1 MSSSES
7 EAEEES
13 ARLREAVDS
22 STLQE
27 DLYKKPKEQNKP
39 KDISVESKLK
49 TFSTLAKPVGR
60 IGSGNVSKE
69 PRVSLRRDKQAEDE
83 VSDRSELEVTPHFQ
97 KFVASRL
104 DELLLK
110 QVEDVAKVVGD
121 VEEPP
126 ADDLG
131 IKLTRKSRVAVRLE
145 EGEGEV
151 VGKRARPSLLA
162 HRQQG
167 ETKEMLASCAVTGEE
182 VLARK
187 GVEGWS
193 SFPTFPQRVEPGE
206 QRIKKKKKKL
216 KKKKKDVS
224 KAPEE
229 AASA

>member
-7 EAEEES
+7 EEES
-13 ARLREAVDS
+13 ARLREAVDP

-27 DLYKKPKEQNKP
+27 DMYKKPKEQNKA
-39 KDISVESKLK
+39 KDISVGSKLK
-49 TFSTLAKPVGR
+49 TFSTLAKPVGG

-69 PRVSLRRDKQAEDE
+69 ARMSLRRDKQAEDE

-110 QVEDVAKVVGD
+110 QVEDVAKVVGNV
-121 VEEPP
+121 VEHSVE
-126 ADDLG
+126 DLG

-145 EGEGEV
+145 EGEV
-151 VGKRARPSLLA
+151 VVKRPRPSLLA
-162 HRQQG
+162 HRERG
-167 ETKEMLASCAVTGEE
+167 ETREMLASCAVTGEE

-187 GVEGWS
+187 EVESWS
-193 SFPTFPQRVEPGE
+193 SFPTFPHRVEPGE
-206 QRIKKKKKKL
+206 QRIKKKKKKV

-224 KAPEE
+224 IAPEE

>member
-7 EAEEES
+7 ESEEES
-13 ARLREAVDS
+13 ARLREAVDP

-27 DLYKKPKEQNKP
+27 DMYKKPKKQNKA
-39 KDISVESKLK
+39 KDISVGSKLK
-49 TFSTLAKPVGR
+49 TFSTLAKPVGG

-69 PRVSLRRDKQAEDE
+69 ARMSLRRDKQAEDE

-110 QVEDVAKVVGD
+110 QVEDVAKVIGD
-121 VEEPP
+121 VEEHSVE
-126 ADDLG
+126 DLG
-131 IKLTRKSRVAVRLE
+131 IKLTRKSKVAVRLE
-145 EGEGEV
+145 EEGEV
-151 VGKRARPSLLA
+151 AGKRPRPSLLA
-162 HRQQG
+162 HREQG
-167 ETKEMLASCAVTGEE
+167 ETREMLASCAVTGEE

-187 GVEGWS
+187 EVESWS
-193 SFPTFPQRVEPGE
+193 SFPTFPHRVEPGE
-206 QRIKKKKKKL
+206 QRIKKKKKKV

-224 KAPEE
+224 IAPEE